1 MSKQIDMN
9 DLIPS
14 ALKELSRRFVD
25 DEYTARHHDGA
36 LPLIRTRYEA
46 YGKMSEGAVNVK
58 AAMDG
63 VNAGMRDCLKALTGM
78 DNTYRNAAEVTYN
91 ALLDTFMAV
100 AEMAVQTVNCIY
112 QIEDI
117 MARNVTP
124 MEEMAAEA
132 LDDTGSENT
141 DPVED
146 GELPDDEE
154 DEENE

>member
-1 MSKQIDMN
+1 MSKQLDMN

-14 ALKELSRRFVD
+14 AMKEQSRRFID
-25 DEYTARHHDGA
+25 DEYTARHHDET
-36 LPLIRTRYEA
+36 LPMIRTRYEA

-63 VNAGMRDCLKALTGM
+63 VTAGMRDCLKALTGM

>member
-1 MSKQIDMN
+1 MSKQLDMN

-14 ALKELSRRFVD
+14 AMKEQSRRFID
-25 DEYTARHHDGA
+25 DEYTARHHDEN
-36 LPLIRTRYEA
+36 LPMIRTRYEA

-63 VNAGMRDCLKALTGM
+63 VTAGMRDCLKALTGM